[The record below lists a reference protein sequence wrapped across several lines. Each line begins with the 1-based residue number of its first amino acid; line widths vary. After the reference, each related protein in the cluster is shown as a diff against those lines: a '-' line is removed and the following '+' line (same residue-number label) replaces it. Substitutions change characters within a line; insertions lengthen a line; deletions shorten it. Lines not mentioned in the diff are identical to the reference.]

1 MSAEPGQGSG
11 DSRAKRDPGLE
22 SAPEAWCAPPGE
34 PGYPAWLADLG
45 DRAPRELHGVGLR
58 AAVDELEHDAT
69 VTIVGSRRASPY
81 GLRVAERL
89 GHDLAAAGATVVS
102 GMAWGI
108 DAAAHRGALAAGGTT
123 IAVLA
128 GGADVPYPPS
138 KRDLYARIVGSGA
151 ALSERPP
158 GVRPER
164 WSFPERNRIMA
175 ALAKLVIVV
184 EAAEPS
190 GSLVTARFAI
200 DRLGRDVGA
209 VPGQVGVR
217 TAAGTNGLIAD
228 GAPVI
233 RGAED
238 ALDLLAGVG
247 AVAAGRHGP
256 PLDSGLEAA
265 LELVGGG
272 AATADALAA
281 AGLDPRRAAVA
292 LAHLELLGYVTAD
305 AAGAYSRTSLEP
317 PASRGGSAAGAD
329 PGRLAGD
336 LP

>member
-1 MSAEPGQGSG
+1 MTAP
-11 DSRAKRDPGLE
+11 SRWRLE
-22 SAPEAWCAPPGE
+22 AGG

-45 DRAPRELHGVGLR
+45 DRAPRELHGVGVR
-58 AAVDELEHDAT
+58 AAVTGLEHGAT
-69 VTIVGSRRASPY
+69 VTIVGSRRASSY

-89 GHDLAAAGATVVS
+89 ARDLASAGVTVVS

-108 DAAAHRGALAAGGTT
+108 DSAAHRGALAAGGTT
-123 IAVLA
+123 VAVLA

-138 KRDLYARIVGSGA
+138 ARGLYREVVAAGA
-151 ALSERPP
+151 AVSERAP

-200 DRLGRDVGA
+200 DGLGRDLGA

-217 TAAGTNGLIAD
+217 TAAGTNALIAD

-233 RGAED
+233 RGADD

-247 AVAAGRHGP
+247 TRAIRRPGP
-256 PLDSGLEAA
+256 SLDRELGVA
-265 LELVGGG
+265 LELVEAG
-272 AATADALAA
+272 ATSPDALAA
-281 AGLDPRRAAVA
+281 AGVDPPRAAIA
-292 LAHLELLGYVTAD
+292 FARLELLGYVRADEAGRYTRTALD
-305 AAGAYSRTSLEP
+305 A
-317 PASRGGSAAGAD
+317 PAAD
-329 PGRLAGD
+329 RPD
-336 LP
+336 P